1 VRLSLSFAKA
11 YTGELHLYAV
21 DWDSSARRELIGVD
35 GQTAELSSSFN
46 AGAWVSFPI
55 SVGAGETVPIVV
67 DHTAGSN
74 AVLSGVFIGGSGSP
88 ATVASESKP
97 QGSWVASYGS
107 KGYDLAAW
115 NGSSDLVEM
124 PTAEVTLTQGSRY
137 QWAAS
142 TSEARALQS
151 PEKTTREAATYFDPN
166 QLRISLKFHL
176 GLHRQPAP
184 LRRRLGLHHP
194 AGDRQ
199 RRCSV
204 SRAVLELQRWRLDE
218 LPDLGGGRGN
228 GPDRRFPHR
237 RAQRRAV
244 GHFPGMR
251 RASMRLPSASGLPPA

>member
-1 VRLSLSFAKA
+1 MRLSLSFAKA

-142 TSEARALQS
+142 TSEARTLQS

-166 QLRISLKFHL
+166 QLRISLKFTSAFTGNLHL
-176 GLHRQPAP
+176 YAVDWDSTT
-184 LRRRLGLHHP
+184 RRETVSVAAQSAELSSSFN
-194 AGDRQ
+194 AGAWMSFPI
-199 RRCSV
+199 SV
-204 SRAVLELQRWRLDE
+204 EAGETVPIVVSHTAGPNAVL
-218 LPDLGGGRGN
+218 
-228 GPDRRFPHR
+228 
-237 RAQRRAV
+237 
-244 GHFPGMR
+244 
-251 RASMRLPSASGLPPA
+251 SGIFLE